1 MSTQQTAEQIRAAL
15 VRLDANFAHPTAETI
30 RSALIQRID
39 AYCTRVGIKPRT
51 LCERAINDP
60 NFFNKIKN
68 DGNFTVRT
76 YDRLHRYMTL
86 HPDGI
91 GPPAPKPVE
100 PPPPPK
106 PARKSPRTRI
116 KARRPNGGA

>member
-15 VRLDANFAHPTAETI
+15 VRLDANSAHPTAETI

-60 NFFNKIKN
+60 NFFNKIKKE
-68 DGNFTVRT
+68 GNFTVRT

-91 GPPAPKPVE
+91 GPPAPKPIDQLAA
-100 PPPPPK
+100 PK
-106 PARKSPRTRI
+106 PARKSSTRT
-116 KARRPNGGA
+116 KARRQNGGA